1 MNTSKMRLLPKTS
14 SGKSYELLEIGHEIG
29 RVAARLAE
37 LLENTWLRQQLVE
50 IIEEFYD
57 LGQVREVYEIFG
69 GYINCSYRMVVQ
81 REGIRKDYFLRKYK
95 PGIAEHEIQFEHA
108 LINHCAVKGFTIA
121 ARVIANRQG
130 ATYIKP
136 ATSKRVFAVYEFLEG
151 EDKYAWNNPSLN
163 DEEFVSASKM
173 LAAFHT
179 AAIGFDP
186 GKFQR
191 VEPPIRDLLPTLSS
205 GIKKYAKTGRNS
217 KFHRFFL
224 THMENILASIEKSRI
239 TEANASH
246 MPLCAIHC
254 DFHPGNLKY
263 ENNRVV
269 GIFDFD
275 WSKIDL
281 RLFDICMA
289 VAYFCCSW
297 DEKNDG
303 DLHLEKADLFL
314 NAYQDQLHQTGGMKP
329 LNAVE
334 IKNLTGMLTAANLC
348 IINWIVSTFYTNDDL
363 NDYEYLAY
371 LKHSVRLMYSIEK
384 HRSTISQIGAG
395 LFTYK

>member
-1 MNTSKMRLLPKTS
+1 MDTSKMRLLPKMS
-14 SGKSYELLEIGHEIG
+14 SAKSYELLEIGHEIG
-29 RVAARLAE
+29 RTAVRLARL
-37 LLENTWLRQQLVE
+37 LEDTWLRQQLFE

-57 LGQVREVYEIFG
+57 LGRVQEVYEIFG
-69 GYINCSYRMVVQ
+69 GYINRSYGLVVQ
-81 REGIRKDYFLRKYK
+81 RDGIRKDYFLREYK
-95 PGIAEHEIQFEHA
+95 HSIAEDEIKFEHA
-108 LINHCAVKGFTIA
+108 LINHCAARGFTIA

-136 ATSKRVFAVYEFLEG
+136 ANSKSFYAVYEFLEG
-151 EDKYAWNNPSLN
+151 EDKYTWDNPALN
-163 DEEFVSASKM
+163 DEEFVSASKT
-173 LAAFHT
+173 LATFHT
-179 AAIGFDP
+179 AALGFDP
-186 GKFQR
+186 GKFHR

-205 GIKKYAKTGRNS
+205 RFKKYAKTGNDG

-224 THMENILASIEKSRI
+224 THLENILESIENTRI
-239 TEANASH
+239 TKADASQ
-246 MPLCAIHC
+246 MPLCPIHC

-281 RLFDICMA
+281 RLFDVCMA
-289 VAYFCCSW
+289 VDYFCSSW
-297 DEKNDG
+297 EEKNDG
-303 DLHLEKADLFL
+303 ELRLEKAALFL
-314 NAYQDQLHQTGGMKP
+314 NAYQDQLNQTDVLKP

-334 IKNLTGMLTAANLC
+334 IKNLPGMLSAADLC
-348 IINWIVSTFYTNDDL
+348 TISWIVSTFYAGDDL

-384 HRSTISQIGAG
+384 HRSTISQIAAD
-395 LFTYK
+395 LLK